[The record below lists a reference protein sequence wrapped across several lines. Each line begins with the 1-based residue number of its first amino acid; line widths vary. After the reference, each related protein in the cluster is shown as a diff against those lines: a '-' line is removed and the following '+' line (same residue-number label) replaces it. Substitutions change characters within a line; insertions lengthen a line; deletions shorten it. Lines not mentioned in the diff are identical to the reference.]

1 MVDIRKGDSL
11 DVCEHFGWN
20 LTRLR
25 SVKKCHDLSK
35 NQPLMYSIELQM
47 EKEAKYAHVRM
58 YKLIPLT
65 LILPLKI

>member
-25 SVKKCHDLSK
+25 SVKKCHHLSK

-47 EKEAKYAHVRM
+47 EQEAKYAQ
-58 YKLIPLT
+58 I
-65 LILPLKI
+65 

>member
-47 EKEAKYAHVRM
+47 EKEAKYAHV
-58 YKLIPLT
+58 
-65 LILPLKI
+65 